1 MGGGSTGILHAMAG
15 DRGTKDEIVAVVGLG
30 KIGLPLAAQYAA
42 KGMSVIG
49 CDVRPEVID
58 AVNAGR
64 SHILEEP
71 GLAEA
76 VAAAVAD
83 GRLRATVD
91 TTAAVAGANTV
102 VLIVPLL
109 TDRDHN
115 IDFGQLD
122 AATRAIAGGLHRG
135 CLVLGGTTGPVGP
148 TRNPLAPT
156 PQGRSGLPASAD

>member
-1 MGGGSTGILHAMAG
+1 MGAGSTGIRHAMAG
-15 DRGTKDEIVAVVGLG
+15 DRGTKSEIVAVVGLG

-64 SHILEEP
+64 SPILEEP

-83 GRLRATVD
+83 GRLRATLF
-91 TTAAVAGANTV
+91 TIPAVSGANTGA
-102 VLIVPLL
+102 LIRPLL
-109 TDRDHN
+109 TGRDHT
-115 IDFGQLD
+115 I
-122 AATRAIAGGLHRG
+122 
-135 CLVLGGTTGPVGP
+135 V
-148 TRNPLAPT
+148 
-156 PQGRSGLPASAD
+156 S

>member
-1 MGGGSTGILHAMAG
+1 MGAGSTGILHAMAG
-15 DRGTKDEIVAVVGLG
+15 DRGTKSEIVAVVGLG

-83 GRLRATVD
+83 GRVRATVD
-91 TTAAVAGANTV
+91 TTPAAAGANPGR
-102 VLIVPLL
+102 LIRPRP
-109 TDRDHN
+109 TDRDPN
-115 IDFGQLD
+115 IAF
-122 AATRAIAGGLHRG
+122 RPP
-135 CLVLGGTTGPVGP
+135 CP
-148 TRNPLAPT
+148 
-156 PQGRSGLPASAD
+156 